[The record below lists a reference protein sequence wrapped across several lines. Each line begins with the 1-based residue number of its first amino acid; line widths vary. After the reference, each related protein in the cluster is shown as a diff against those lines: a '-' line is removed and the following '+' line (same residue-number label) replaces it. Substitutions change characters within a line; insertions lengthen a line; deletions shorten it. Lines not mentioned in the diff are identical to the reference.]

1 MTTFKQFISEAFD
14 NPYSYGWEEEGDN
27 VADAWIAK
35 FVTKAGNIIVVTISR
50 ESEDKEYNV
59 AFYHQKKIGNKTLST
74 FNKTNE
80 GDEFRIFATV
90 LAIIKDFNEKVHP
103 SRISFEADKVDYLKG
118 EITTSRSRLY
128 ERMCRTLA
136 AKLGFTFH
144 VDKSHDH
151 DVFLLFRK

>member
-1 MTTFKQFISEAFD
+1 MQK
-14 NPYSYGWEEEGDN
+14 
-27 VADAWIAK
+27 
-35 FVTKAGNIIVVTISR
+35 
-50 ESEDKEYNV
+50 
-59 AFYHQKKIGNKTLST
+59 FYHQKKIGNKTLST

-103 SRISFEADKVDYLKG
+103 SRISFEADKIDYLKG
-118 EITTSRSRLY
+118 EVTTSRSRLY

-136 AKLGFTFH
+136 SKLGFTFH